1 MKKSI
6 VVSYDQLDVAEE
18 RLRHLLVNFKVLK
31 AISLFSRANYTQK
44 QVIAI
49 VEKRQTAVST
59 IIKQLEDDGFLI
71 RSIEEKIQKIDFTE
85 KLFKVV
91 KGVKIISS

>member
-59 IIKQLEDDGFLI
+59 IIKQLENDGFLI

>member
-31 AISLFSRANYTQK
+31 AISLFSREDYTQK
-44 QVIAI
+44 QVVAI
-49 VEKRQTAVST
+49 VKKRQTIVST